1 MLALGD
7 TVKVHYTGKYLDGKV
22 FDTTKNKEPILF
34 TIGDEMMIPGFE
46 EAVMEMKAGQKKKVT
61 IAAKDAY
68 GDFDPELVVQVD
80 RKSHFGD
87 KEIKVGDTIQIP
99 ASDDVMVFVVK
110 AIDDKNVTIDGNS
123 NLAGKDLIFEIEL
136 LEIVQGGGYDTSY
149 SDFESWTGQ
158 AIDDED
164 LEAFMGNGDDP
175 EEGESFDDEFG
186 GTENYSSEYDY

>member
-123 NLAGKDLIFEIEL
+123 HLAGKDLIFEIEL

>member
-87 KEIKVGDTIQIP
+87 KEIKVGDAIQIP

-110 AIDDKNVTIDGNS
+110 AIDDKNVTLDGNS
-123 NLAGKDLIFEIEL
+123 HLAGKDLIFEIEL

-186 GTENYSSEYDY
+186 GSENYSSEYDY